1 MRPIDG
7 DVGGVG
13 LQGRGAEAGAGGL
26 CAPGLDVAT
35 LWREV
40 FAVAAGGE
48 ANAPQRAAGATSA
61 PSGASHRAG
70 IANEESGRPTSH
82 EAGPGVSWRWT
93 GTVAASPERNR
104 AVGVS
109 AGEGRSSNATP
120 LARRDAAAAG
130 GPDAAVADVP
140 SPPVGSLRSAAPS
153 DAPGA
158 NPARD
163 PVTAG
168 GEAAPRAR
176 TDEPASHGCAAG
188 RSARTLDGGA
198 ASKISAR
205 ESVQVRCHDGAV
217 FVIVRDASLAPAEA
231 IRCSLET
238 AYALRGERAA
248 LRRVSL
254 NGRTVFERP
263 AAAPSAGGGP
273 PDRLCFA
280 C

>member
-13 LQGRGAEAGAGGL
+13 RQGRGAEARAGGL

-70 IANEESGRPTSH
+70 IANEDPGRPTSR

-158 NPARD
+158 MLFAY
-163 PVTAG
+163 
-168 GEAAPRAR
+168 
-176 TDEPASHGCAAG
+176 
-188 RSARTLDGGA
+188 
-198 ASKISAR
+198 
-205 ESVQVRCHDGAV
+205 SV
-217 FVIVRDASLAPAEA
+217 
-231 IRCSLET
+231 
-238 AYALRGERAA
+238 
-248 LRRVSL
+248 RVSSMRKPL
-254 NGRTVFERP
+254 SSSGEDVGPGSYVAKLVIDLRFG
-263 AAAPSAGGGP
+263 PSRYRKSPVA
-273 PDRLCFA
+273 
-280 C
+280 